1 MTLFQPVFRFLLVAV
16 VALTTASCGFA
27 LRDSYNLPDEVTQVS
42 LTSVDPYGELTRQL
56 RNQLNQHKVELV
68 APANTVTNIHLL
80 GESNSEQTL
89 SLYQNSRVAEK
100 EFRYVARYRVTVPQ
114 KGSYTFSTTLS
125 RNFLDNPLTALAKS
139 VEQDKLVAEMR
150 TEATRQ
156 IMRQLSQ
163 LKGDIAEFERRE
175 AEQAALEQLEQGERP
190 NKPEIIIETRQTET
204 DTAQ

>member
-1 MTLFQPVFRFLLVAV
+1 MTLFKPVFRFLLVAV

-163 LKGDIAEFERRE
+163 LKGDIAEFERRQ
-175 AEQAALEQLEQGERP
+175 AEQAAMEQLEQGESP
-190 NKPEIIIETRQTET
+190 TKPEIIIETRQTET